1 MAVIFGS
8 ARIDEGGSLHGG
20 RAGDQKQTALPDRK
34 GEVSMQDFYIHKKGW
49 VILRAKDPAH
59 AYKIAKAMEQAC
71 NNPNI
76 GYDQNQR
83 LGVITYGTASKVQT
97 ECDCS
102 SLVRQCVKEATGK
115 DPGNFTTANEVSTL
129 LGTKLFDR
137 IPCNNVAD
145 VKQGDILVTK
155 TKGHTGVVVQ
165 VTGNPTLRRGS
176 KGGYVKEMQALLNY
190 SSCGARLQI
199 DGCFGSLSEIA
210 LIAFQ
215 KMRGLKADGICGSE
229 TWAELEGVNYG
240 K

>member
-115 DPGNFTTANEVSTL
+115 DPGNFTTMNEVSTL

-176 KGGYVKEMQALLNY
+176 KGGYVKELQTILNY
-190 SSCGARLQI
+190 NYGAHLVV
-199 DGCFGSLSEIA
+199 DGCYGPLTEIA
-210 LIAFQ
+210 VISFQ
-215 KMRGLKADGICGSE
+215 KLKGLQADAVVGPK
-229 TWAELEGVNYG
+229 TWAELKREY
-240 K
+240 